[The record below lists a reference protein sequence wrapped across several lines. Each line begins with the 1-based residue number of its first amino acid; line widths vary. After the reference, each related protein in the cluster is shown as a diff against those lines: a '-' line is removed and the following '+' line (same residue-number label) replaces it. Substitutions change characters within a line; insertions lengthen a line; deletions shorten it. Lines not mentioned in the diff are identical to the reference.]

1 MSDIAETRKERKKG
15 TGVTGGGEGIGKKK
29 GDRVRMRMPGW
40 WNWNTKNDGSWGGFL
55 SFVYSCKKMEA
66 RVPLPLSLSL
76 SLSLSRLALS
86 GLILLSI
93 GIFLSRA
100 D

>member
-1 MSDIAETRKERKKG
+1 
-15 TGVTGGGEGIGKKK
+15 
-29 GDRVRMRMPGW
+29 MRMPGW